1 VTIGSRMTVRS
12 GTREGGEDKGLGF
25 FVLLGSH
32 DSGTL
37 ASRQVQIRMPCWQ
50 RVEDGPSTH
59 MVLGHAMLGRIE
71 NTGNTCDR

>member
-1 VTIGSRMTVRS
+1 MTIGSKMTVRS

-37 ASRQVQIRMPCWQ
+37 ASWQVQISHAMWQ
-50 RVEDGPSTH
+50 RDEDGPSTH
-59 MVLGHAMLGRIE
+59 MVPGHAMLGQVE